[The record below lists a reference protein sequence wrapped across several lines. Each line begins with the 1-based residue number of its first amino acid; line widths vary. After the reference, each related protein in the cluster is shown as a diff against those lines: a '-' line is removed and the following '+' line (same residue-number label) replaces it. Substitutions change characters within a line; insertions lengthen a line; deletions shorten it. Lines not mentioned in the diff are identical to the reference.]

1 MKNIKT
7 TQIAQ
12 NKMLRLLDGSRVKD
26 KRTTKDMLE
35 KFEILSINQTIAQ
48 IKLTEAWKASKD
60 DNYPIKLRW
69 TRENVGETEQRNTR
83 QTARHTMR
91 EGGNTMQAE
100 KSFMKDIGK
109 IWWNQAPKEIKE
121 AKTIG
126 VAKNLLKNTTK
137 RYQSEDKIHQKQKI
151 GPRWNTRSREP
162 QKEENMKLRSLGK
175 PSLKGPWTK

>member
-26 KRTTKDMLE
+26 KRSIKDMLE

-69 TRENVGETEQRNTR
+69 TRENAGETEQLNSR
-83 QTARHTMR
+83 QTRRHTMR
-91 EGGNTMQAE
+91 EGGMTLQAE
-100 KSFMKDIGK
+100 KSFTRDTGK
-109 IWWNQAPKEIKE
+109 IWKQASKEIKE
-121 AKTIG
+121 AKSIG
-126 VAKNLLKNTTK
+126 VAKNLIKKYCKMLPTNLKTK
-137 RYQSEDKIHQKQKI
+137 YIKKQDPDGIPEVKS
-151 GPRWNTRSREP
+151 PERKRT
-162 QKEENMKLRSLGK
+162 
-175 PSLKGPWTK
+175 